1 LESLGKFNFY
11 FTALLFRLKFSVIRI
26 SRDFIKM
33 FSFPMIVAVGEVARV
48 TEELAIIDH
57 QTRDMASQNYQI
69 FVQSAQTANL
79 IKKSVSLFSTKRL
92 GCSDGNDG
100 IEYNFVSYQKR
111 SRVWKP
117 YHRKH
122 FRESKPR
129 QRPF

>member
-1 LESLGKFNFY
+1 MG
-11 FTALLFRLKFSVIRI
+11 
-26 SRDFIKM
+26 RDFIKM
-33 FSFPMIVAVGEVARV
+33 FSFRTIVAVGEVARV

-79 IKKSVSLFSTKRL
+79 IKKSVRRLCLVQRL

-122 FRESKPR
+122 FQESKPR